1 MRVVFDTNVFVSAA
15 LGSRMAR
22 RALVMAYRKRVTGV
36 ISYEALVELT
46 TVLRGGIGWD
56 DNLAYRWHQR
66 ISSRFHMIHPSVQ
79 VDVCR
84 DPSDDK
90 FLACALSGEADYIVS
105 NDHDLLDLKE
115 FASVKIITLIEFL
128 RIVEKAP

>member
-1 MRVVFDTNVFVSAA
+1 MRVVFDTNVFISAA

-22 RALVMAYRKRVTGV
+22 RALTLAYRKRVTGV

-46 TVLRGGIGWD
+46 TALRGGIGWD

-66 ISSRFHMIHPSVQ
+66 IGSRFHMIRPAVQ

-84 DPSDDK
+84 DPSDNK
-90 FLACALSGEADYIVS
+90 FLACALAGEADYIVS
-105 NDHDLLDLKE
+105 RDRDLLDLKE
-115 FASVKIITLIEFL
+115 FMGIQIATVAEFL
-128 RIVEKAP
+128 RIVEEPV